1 MESWDREKL
10 LKLVSVVEGKGE
22 VAKAVVCRVRDQVRL
37 GTARITPENLQPI
50 YAHIQAAD
58 DLCASVRGALAIQQV
73 LEVANKSGPNEAL
86 PDGKTRR
93 RRRSK

>member
-37 GTARITPENLQPI
+37 GTARITPENLGPI

-58 DLCASVRGALAIQQV
+58 DLCGSVRESLVRQGELQIPN
-73 LEVANKSGPNEAL
+73 ESGPNEAL